1 MNRGEEF
8 GHNISNMVFHRNETC
23 FKIFAGKFVIIKNEK
38 KIKKIYM
45 FRSYMKDQ
53 INSEI

>member
-1 MNRGEEF
+1 MTRGEEF

-38 KIKKIYM
+38 KKKSTCLD
-45 FRSYMKDQ
+45 RT
-53 INSEI
+53 